1 MTKALATLF
10 ADVALDGNI
19 SKLLTYA
26 VPEHML
32 DDARRGAR
40 VQIRVRGHL
49 RRATI
54 IALKTECSLERVEP
68 LEEISPQLFDLP
80 KDLLELAE
88 WISTYYHTPLSRTL
102 DVILPAHIKQEKAP
116 QKQLWIARAKSKEEL
131 AAACAK
137 LRAKA
142 PAQARLIDV
151 MLGATK
157 GLFVTELLETSG
169 SSKSS
174 LDSLIEAG
182 LLTQTAVD
190 KERCPL
196 ESAEVFPSSPKKL
209 SDEQARALEQIS
221 FDAFKPY
228 LLHGVTGSGKT
239 EVYLQAIEKVL
250 SAGKSVIVLVPEIAL
265 THQSAERFHSRL
277 PGKIALTHHRLSSGE
292 RIDQFRRIASGERP
306 VVLGP
311 RSAIYSPLP
320 NLGLVIVDEEHDG
333 SYKSSEMPA
342 VHARDVAIMRA
353 KISNCPVILGSA
365 TPSLESFSNAK
376 SGKYHLL
383 SLTKKAVAKTPPKI
397 HIVDMALEFAKE
409 KKYVLFSEP
418 LITAIKKRLERS
430 EQIILFLNRRG
441 YHSHLLCMSC
451 GESIHCPACSV
462 TLTFHKGESKL
473 ACHLCGYEQKVPR
486 QCPSCGSDEQLK
498 FKGVGTELVESTLRA
513 MMPNIRTLRMDADT
527 TRTKKGHAEILRAF
541 RSGKADVLIGTQMI
555 AKGLD
560 IPAVTLA
567 AVLSCDMSLQLPD
580 FRASEQTFQ
589 LIAQVAG
596 RSGRGRQEGEVILQT
611 HLPKHPVIQ
620 AAASDDYI
628 RFYEEEIT
636 SRECFGFPPFS
647 KMARL
652 LFRGKDEA
660 AVWRAATEAF
670 TAAQQALPSSY
681 TLHPV
686 SAPGYAKIGE
696 VFRVQFFVRG
706 PSHAGMQAALGAALG
721 KTHAFSSVRLS
732 IDIDPISTF

>member
-1 MTKALATLF
+1 MREATATLF

-26 VPEHML
+26 VPQEL
-32 DDARRGAR
+32 IEDARTGAR
-40 VQIRVRGHL
+40 VQIRVRGYL
-49 RRATI
+49 RKATI
-54 IALKTECSLERVEP
+54 IALKTECSLERVETI
-68 LEEISPQLFDLP
+68 EQISPQLFDLP
-80 KDLLELAE
+80 SDLLELAK
-88 WISTYYHTPLSRTL
+88 WISSYYLTPLSRTL
-102 DVILPAHIKQEKAP
+102 DVMLPSHVKQEKAP
-116 QKQLWIARAKSKEEL
+116 QKQLWIARAKSKEQL
-131 AAACAK
+131 ASACSL

-142 PAQARLIDV
+142 PAQGRLIDV
-151 MLGATK
+151 MLGVTK
-157 GLFVTELLETSG
+157 GLFASELLEKSG
-169 SSKSS
+169 ASKSS
-174 LDSLIEAG
+174 LESLIEMG
-182 LLTQTAVD
+182 LLSQTTVD

-209 SDEQARALEQIS
+209 REEQAKALEQIT
-221 FDAFKPY
+221 FDTFQPY

-239 EVYLQAIEKVL
+239 EVYLQAIEQVL
-250 SAGKSVIVLVPEIAL
+250 SLGKSVIVLVPEIAL
-265 THQSAERFHSRL
+265 THQSAERFQSRL
-277 PGKIALTHHRLSSGE
+277 PGKIALQHHRLSSGE
-292 RIDQFRRIASGERP
+292 RIDQFRRIASGQRP

-311 RSAIYSPLP
+311 RSAIYSPVP
-320 NLGLVIVDEEHDG
+320 NLGLVIVDEEHDS

-353 KISNCPVILGSA
+353 KIANCPVILGSA
-365 TPSLESFSNAK
+365 TPSLESFSNAQ
-376 SGKYHLL
+376 SGKYELL

-418 LITAIKKRLERS
+418 LITAMKKRLERH
-430 EQIILFLNRRG
+430 EQILLFLNRRG
-441 YHSHLLCMSC
+441 YHSHLICMSC
-451 GESIHCPACSV
+451 GEAVHCPSCSV
-462 TLTFHKGESKL
+462 TLTFHKGENKL
-473 ACHLCGYEQKVPR
+473 ACHLCGHEQRLPR
-486 QCPSCGSDEQLK
+486 QCPSCGGDEPLK
-498 FKGVGTELVESTLRA
+498 FKGIGTELVETALRA
-513 MMPNIRTLRMDADT
+513 LMPTIRTLRMDADT

-596 RSGRGRQEGEVILQT
+596 RSGRGKQAGEVFLQT
-611 HLPKHPVIQ
+611 HLPQHPVIQ
-620 AAASDDYI
+620 AAANDDYI
-628 RFYEEEIT
+628 RFYKEEIS

-652 LFRGKDEA
+652 LFRGKEEP

-670 TAAQQALPSSY
+670 AAVQHVLPSNY

-706 PSHAGMQAALGAALG
+706 PSHAGMRAGLSAALE
-721 KTHAFSSVRLS
+721 KMRAFCSVRLS
-732 IDIDPISTF
+732 VDIDPVSTF

>member
-1 MTKALATLF
+1 MKEAVATLF

-19 SKLLTYA
+19 AKLLTYA
-26 VPEHML
+26 VPEDL
-32 DDARRGAR
+32 IEEARIGAR
-40 VQIRVRGHL
+40 VHIRVRGHL

-54 IALKTECSLERVEP
+54 IALKTECALDRVETI
-68 LEEISPQLFDLP
+68 EEISPQLFDIP
-80 KDLLELAE
+80 ADLLKVAE

-102 DVILPAHIKQEKAP
+102 DVILPSHVKAEKAP
-116 QKQLWIARAKSKEEL
+116 QKQLWIGRAKSKEEL

-142 PAQARLIDV
+142 PAQGRLIDV
-151 MLGATK
+151 MLNATK
-157 GLFVTELLETSG
+157 GLFESELLEKSG
-169 SSKSS
+169 ASKSS
-174 LDSLIEAG
+174 LDSLIEIG
-182 LLTQTAVD
+182 LLTQTSVD

-196 ESAEVFPSSPKKL
+196 ESAEVFPSYPKKL
-209 SDEQARALEQIS
+209 SEEQEKALKSIH
-221 FDAFKPY
+221 FTTFHPY

-239 EVYLQAIEKVL
+239 EIYLQAIEQVL
-250 SAGKSVIVLVPEIAL
+250 AMGKSVIVLVPEIAL

-277 PGKIALTHHRLSSGE
+277 PGKIALQHYKLSSGE
-292 RIDQFRRIASGERP
+292 RIDQFHRIAKGERP

-320 NLGLVIVDEEHDG
+320 NLGLVIVDEEHDA
-333 SYKSSEMPA
+333 SYKSPEMPA

-353 KISNCPVILGSA
+353 KIAHCPVILGSA

-376 SGKYHLL
+376 AGKYALL

-397 HIVDMALEFAKE
+397 HTVDMTLEFAKA

-418 LITAIKKRLERS
+418 LITAMKKRLERH
-430 EQIILFLNRRG
+430 EQMILFLNRRG
-441 YHSHLLCMSC
+441 YHSHLLCMRC
-451 GESIHCPACSV
+451 GEAIHCPACSI
-462 TLTFHKGESKL
+462 TLTFHKGENKL
-473 ACHLCGYEQKVPR
+473 ACHLCGHEEKVPR
-486 QCPSCGSDEQLK
+486 QCPSCGRDEQLK
-498 FKGVGTELVESTLRA
+498 FKGIGTELVESTLRA
-513 MMPNIRTLRMDADT
+513 IFPNARTLRMDADT

-589 LIAQVAG
+589 LISQVAG
-596 RSGRGRQEGEVILQT
+596 RSGRGKQAGEVILQT
-611 HLPKHPVIQ
+611 HLPKHPIIQ
-620 AAASDDYI
+620 AAAHDDYV
-628 RFYEEEIT
+628 RFYEEEIA
-636 SRECFGFPPFS
+636 SRACFGFPPFS

-652 LFRGKDEA
+652 LFRGKNEA
-660 AVWRAATEAF
+660 AVWKAATKAF
-670 TAAQQALPSSY
+670 AAVQNKLPPSY

-686 SAPGYAKIGE
+686 SAPGYARIGE

-706 PSHAGMQAALGAALG
+706 PSHAGMRAALETIHVGAG
-721 KTHAFSSVRLS
+721 VRLLV
-732 IDIDPISTF
+732 DIDPVSTF

>member
-1 MTKALATLF
+1 MTQSIATLF

-26 VPEHML
+26 VPEEL
-32 DDARRGAR
+32 IEEARIGAR
-40 VQIRVRGHL
+40 VQIRVRGSL
-49 RRATI
+49 RKATI
-54 IALKTECSLERVEP
+54 IAFKTECSLERVEKI
-68 LEEISPQLFDLP
+68 EEISAQLYDLP
-80 KDLLELAE
+80 SDLLELAK
-88 WISTYYHTPLSRTL
+88 WISTYYQTPLSRTL
-102 DVILPAHIKQEKAP
+102 DVILPSHVKLEKAP

-131 AAACAK
+131 ANACSK

-142 PAQARLIDV
+142 PAQGRLIDV
-151 MLGATK
+151 MLGVTK
-157 GLFVTELLETSG
+157 GLFATELLDKSG
-169 SSKSS
+169 ASKSS
-174 LDSLIEAG
+174 LDSLIDMG
-182 LLTQTAVD
+182 LLTQTPVD

-196 ESAEVFPSSPKKL
+196 DSAEVFPSSPKQL
-209 SDEQARALEQIS
+209 SEEQARALEQIT
-221 FDAFKPY
+221 FGTFQPY

-239 EVYLQAIEKVL
+239 EVYLQAIESVL
-250 SAGKSVIVLVPEIAL
+250 KAGKSVIVLVPEIAL
-265 THQSAERFHSRL
+265 THQSAERFQSRL
-277 PGKIALTHHRLSSGE
+277 PGKIALQHYKLSTGE
-292 RIDQFRRIASGERP
+292 RIDQFRRIAKGERP
-306 VVLGP
+306 VALGP
-311 RSAIYSPLP
+311 RSAIYSPVP

-353 KISNCPVILGSA
+353 KIANCPVILGSA

-376 SGKYHLL
+376 LGKYQLL
-383 SLTKKAVAKTPPKI
+383 SLTRRAVAKTPPKI
-397 HIVDMALEFAKE
+397 HIVDMNLEFAKE

-418 LITAIKKRLERS
+418 LITAMKKRLERH
-430 EQIILFLNRRG
+430 EQIVLFLNRRG
-441 YHSHLLCMSC
+441 YHSHLQCMSC
-451 GESIHCPACSV
+451 GEAVHCPSCSV
-462 TLTFHKGESKL
+462 TLTFHKSENKL
-473 ACHLCGYEQKVPR
+473 ACHLCGHEEKVPR

-498 FKGVGTELVESTLRA
+498 FKGIGTELVESTLRA
-513 MMPNIRTLRMDADT
+513 LLPNVRTLRMDADT

-596 RSGRGRQEGEVILQT
+596 RSGRGKRAGEVILQT

-620 AAASDDYI
+620 AAANDDYI
-628 RFYEEEIT
+628 SFYETEIS
-636 SRECFGFPPFS
+636 SRECFEYPPFS
-647 KMARL
+647 KMVRL
-652 LFRGKDEA
+652 LFRSRDEA

-670 TAAQQALPSSY
+670 TALQQELPQSY
-681 TLHPV
+681 TLYPV
-686 SAPGYAKIGE
+686 TTPGYAKIDE

-706 PSHAGMQAALGAALG
+706 PSHAGMRAAIG
-721 KTHAFSSVRLS
+721 KIRVSSPVRLS
-732 IDIDPISTF
+732 VDIDPISML